1 MDADMK
7 ERVAVHPV
15 VDEEGGRRIAV
26 YRRPD
31 GCYVYAEEKRV
42 ILPGD
47 SEFTWTAK
55 FDHQTRS
62 GIYDSLETALRE
74 AERDILWL
82 NEWLQGAGDTQP

>member
-26 YRRPD
+26 YRRAD
-31 GCYVYAEEKRV
+31 GCYVYAEEERV
-42 ILPGD
+42 CSSGD
-47 SEFTWTAK
+47 SETTWTPE
-55 FDHQTRS
+55 FDHETRS
-62 GIYDSLETALRE
+62 GRYDSLEAALGE

-82 NEWLQGAGDTQP
+82 RERLHRVSDTAP